1 MKKFLSLTAAATL
14 SLVFLAGCGKKK
26 NETAE
31 VKKDSLMAAHD
42 DKGSKDTDHKKEEHN
57 KEESKDKD
65 SKNHGEAAVEKASV
79 TAKDKKVSD
88 NKDKKEEPKD
98 KHDEKSKEEKAAV
111 DALKDVKSNVEKMTR
126 DLNRKLAM
134 AHVNDAHF
142 T

>member
-42 DKGSKDTDHKKEEHN
+42 DKGSKGTEHN
-57 KEESKDKD
+57 KEESKDKEPKD
-65 SKNHGEAAVEKASV
+65 HGEAAVEKASM
-79 TAKDKKVSD
+79 TAKDKKVSAD
-88 NKDKKEEPKD
+88 KDKKDSKEESK
-98 KHDEKSKEEKAAV
+98 DEKSKEEKAAV
-111 DALKDVKSNVEKMTR
+111 DALKDAKSNVEKMTR

>member
-42 DKGSKDTDHKKEEHN
+42 DKGSKDTDHKKEEHD
-57 KEESKDKD
+57 KEESKDKEQKD
-65 SKNHGEAAVEKASV
+65 HGEAAVEKASI
-79 TAKDKKVSD
+79 TAKDKKVSAAD
-88 NKDKKEEPKD
+88 KEKKD
-98 KHDEKSKEEKAAV
+98 SKEESKNEKAAA
-111 DALKDVKSNVEKMTR
+111 DALKDAKNKVETMTR